1 MPRAAEPGFCRL
13 LLHPDPASAAALDLI
28 LGAHAGLLEWL
39 EISVPAG
46 QPADLVALHRSFYEA
61 ARAVSGLPA
70 RSVTL
75 AFKDWV
81 RRRRGEFIDGL
92 PLDDKLYAIKGIE
105 SVSIATLGGRVTI
118 PFHVGHYGRGWVDP
132 APARLLKGPKG
143 FELKV
148 STDAVK
154 LAANLRTEEETMS
167 GTESALKRIGRV
179 IAGMTNLAIDAAEGV
194 NPEAV
199 IAQAI
204 REIDAAADE
213 VRVDLGRA
221 TAERHRLDARR
232 QQLLREKAE
241 LDGRVHL
248 ALDEARDDLAEAGI
262 ARQIDIE
269 AQVGVLVR
277 LLGETDDKIA
287 RRVGR
292 RPDQGRP
299 RAGRDRA
306 RHRCAGRAGE
316 RQCPRPRRTRRAG
329 AGPRSQIAF
338 GASEVRTRVL
348 IWERSM
354 SSLLTLPEI
363 QPFAIAGL
371 VVIGLLAIEIVSTLF
386 GSSASSL
393 LDAILGLHGAHIEL
407 GHGIEL
413 HAADHGAD
421 SGIVHVPEGPLAGA
435 FYWLNAG
442 RVPLLVLLTTA
453 IAGFAVAGLVVQ
465 IVALHLLAPLP
476 TPVAVIV
483 AIAAAIPGTRWTSRL
498 VSWVIPRDEN

>member
-287 RRVGR
+287 
-292 RPDQGRP
+292 Q
-299 RAGRDRA
+299 
-306 RHRCAGRAGE
+306 
-316 RQCPRPRRTRRAG
+316 
-329 AGPRSQIAF
+329 
-338 GASEVRTRVL
+338 
-348 IWERSM
+348 
-354 SSLLTLPEI
+354 
-363 QPFAIAGL
+363 
-371 VVIGLLAIEIVSTLF
+371 
-386 GSSASSL
+386 
-393 LDAILGLHGAHIEL
+393 LGQTV
-407 GHGIEL
+407 
-413 HAADHGAD
+413 D
-421 SGIVHVPEGPLAGA
+421 
-435 FYWLNAG
+435 
-442 RVPLLVLLTTA
+442 
-453 IAGFAVAGLVVQ
+453 
-465 IVALHLLAPLP
+465 
-476 TPVAVIV
+476 
-483 AIAAAIPGTRWTSRL
+483 AIAASRREAEQTRKEFRESQSARIVEGTGSRDASADALTKVARAQAATARVTGVPAAPANGNARALGELAELERDREVKSRL
-498 VSWVIPRDEN
+498 ARLKSGRES